1 MSCCDT
7 LIISLATVREKCG
20 LSANVEDRKL
30 KPFLEEAQL
39 EVQKIL
45 RETLYADLIARIVA
59 DPTLSGVGD
68 EKYKD
73 LVDDYLCPLLSFRTY
88 QYSIPFLAAE
98 PDRNGIM
105 VKSGDDYS
113 PADSRLVTNLGHAA
127 EERADKHQ
135 ERLLTFLQDDNGT
148 LFPGWLTITDTDT
161 PITKTYRGGVI
172 TRRSRWQTPYGDDRR
187 GWVDPNQMNC
197 DEC

>member
-7 LIISLATVREKCG
+7 LIISLATVRDKCG

-59 DPTLSGVGD
+59 DPTLTGVGD
-68 EKYKD
+68 AKYKD

-113 PADSRLVTNLGHAA
+113 PADSRLVSNLAHAA
-127 EERADKHQ
+127 KERADKHQ
-135 ERLLTFLQDDNGT
+135 ERLLAFLEDDNGT
-148 LFPGWLTITDTDT
+148 LFPTWLTLTDTDT
-161 PITKTYRGGVI
+161 PITKTYKGGVI
-172 TRRSRWQTPYGDDRR
+172 TRRSRWQTPYGDEPR
-187 GWVDPNQMNC
+187 GWVDPNQANC